1 MAYVKP
7 SANFYDIDRVW
18 VAERVAESENPVDVL
33 NEEEES

>member
-18 VAERVAESENPVDVL
+18 VAKRVAESEDPVEEL
-33 NEEEES
+33 NKEEES